1 VFLAERSNA
10 QSLGL
15 QHWIHGLNPNGGH
28 MSQSSSNSSPNKEQ
42 QYLQLA
48 LETQQFAHDLRTPI
62 MVLQQALKKATHAD
76 PLIQKGVERLL
87 EISNHYLDHKRKS
100 ILSNAQPTS
109 TLKHLSLG
117 EFKNLVKNTIQSI
130 PLLTQELNKTC
141 QISFLNYVS
150 LQNLVSQN
158 KNRFLC
164 LEESEL
170 KNIIENILKNA
181 IEALPAHQQGEL
193 RCSIYIEKE
202 TLCLE
207 IQDNGQGIESS
218 VLDKLNQGQAYTYNK
233 TNGHG
238 LGLSHAYRTLK
249 QWKASLQIE
258 SYFKKGTTVIIKFPL
273 ISKIPSSALN

>member
-1 VFLAERSNA
+1 
-10 QSLGL
+10 L
-15 QHWIHGLNPNGGH
+15 QKWLSKNLEIATTNYTKAKLTGGH

-42 QYLQLA
+42 QYQQLVR
-48 LETQQFAHDLRTPI
+48 ETQQFAHDLRTPI
-62 MVLQQALKKATHAD
+62 MVLQQALKKTAHTD

-100 ILSNAQPTS
+100 ILENSHTTS
-109 TLKHLSLG
+109 ALKHVSVC
-117 EFKNLVKNTIQSI
+117 EFKNIVKNTLSTV
-130 PLLTQELNKTC
+130 PLLAQELNKHC
-141 QISFLNYVS
+141 QTSFLNYVS
-150 LQNLVSQN
+150 LQSLMSQN
-158 KNRFLC
+158 QSKL
-164 LEESEL
+164 LQVEETEL